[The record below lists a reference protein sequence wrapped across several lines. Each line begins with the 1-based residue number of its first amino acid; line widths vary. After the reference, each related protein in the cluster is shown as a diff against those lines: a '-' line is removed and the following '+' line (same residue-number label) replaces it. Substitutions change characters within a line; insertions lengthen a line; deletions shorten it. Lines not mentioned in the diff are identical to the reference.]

1 MLATFG
7 IFSALCSQAVATRV
21 GMWPLREEDVSWE
34 DKSPGRCQEKSQACA
49 WGLLE
54 GREADLSV
62 RQELVR
68 QL

>member
-1 MLATFG
+1 
-7 IFSALCSQAVATRV
+7 
-21 GMWPLREEDVSWE
+21 MWPLREEDVSWE